1 MRKLPSC
8 LPWKGRRNMANRI
21 ADFGEKIGGARK
33 DLWAHRG
40 LGIEDLT
47 GMTDKERKKYTVKE
61 FVWPRPDWSTLILRG
76 TPQVVAY
83 WQNEMRKALKSRP
96 VSSSKEEEERY
107 ISFAGTLRDAV
118 MDIKTEEGVQNF
130 FGNFFLAKGY
140 VKRRAGGYLDV
151 ADSVKGILENK
162 LLKAAQVYDV
172 KRLTV
177 MTDCVLFGV
186 PDDQRDYVLV
196 KSKLNIILYD
206 QSITIT
212 KEPYGDRTVIKHAVP
227 GGAHFYY
234 LDSQFLNSDE
244 WAAGSYFIVDSISRR
259 PLQINIESMEEAK
272 ALVDAIARRVQ
283 EQRAKQSEEI
293 DYKSRSG
300 KKMFK
305 VPRLEQFERTG
316 PDYLHGGH
324 ATSYQYLNELKFRA
338 GEFGHWVGDKERQ
351 INLDMAYQAFHDLA
365 FVLGIAVSGVSFD
378 GILAIAFGSRGKGG
392 SNAAAAHYETDR
404 KVINLTKMKGA
415 GFTGHEWGHGLDD
428 YIGSKC
434 LENASALSSEQLKGN
449 EDKFPK
455 EFLEVIDA
463 LHWKNVVIDSKVL
476 LKERARTLKQA
487 EDLFKKILEGIRPL
501 NMEESQRRTW
511 SKAEKA
517 LCHTDYKVTGHEY
530 TNLWKNSA
538 LIPEVERLSELRKKL
553 KGHGIKKDKKHE
565 LALAVAAII
574 SARNRAIPEA
584 GETRRIKT
592 DYYAGSIKF
601 DSLYR
606 KASHGYWYSNAEMFA
621 RAFDCYLTD
630 KLQTAGIKSEYLTA
644 YADSFRIPD
653 TNGQIIC
660 AFPQGEE
667 RSIINEKFDALFDR
681 LKTNGWL
688 RAASTD
694 SK

>member
-1 MRKLPSC
+1 
-8 LPWKGRRNMANRI
+8 MANRI

-61 FVWPRPDWSTLILRG
+61 FVWPRPDWSTLISEG

-96 VSSSKEEEERY
+96 VTSSKEEEERY

-130 FGNFFLAKGY
+130 FRNFFLAKGY

-234 LDSQFLNSDE
+234 LDSQFLNPDE

-259 PLQINIESMEEAK
+259 PLQINIKSMEEAK
-272 ALVDAIARRVQ
+272 ALVEAIARQVQ
-283 EQRAKQSEEI
+283 EQRNAKQSEEI

-449 EDKFPK
+449 EDNFPK

>member
-1 MRKLPSC
+1 
-8 LPWKGRRNMANRI
+8 MANRI

-61 FVWPRPDWSTLILRG
+61 FVWPRPDWSTLISEG

-96 VSSSKEEEERY
+96 VTSSKEEEERY

-130 FGNFFLAKGY
+130 FRNFFLAKGY
-140 VKRRAGGYLDV
+140 VKRRAAGYLDV

-234 LDSQFLNSDE
+234 LDSQFLNPDE

-259 PLQINIESMEEAK
+259 PLQINIKSMEEAK
-272 ALVDAIARRVQ
+272 ALVEAIARQVQ
-283 EQRAKQSEEI
+283 EQRNAKQSEEI

-449 EDKFPK
+449 EDNFPK